1 MTDPRPNF
9 GSPDA
14 PADWEAISRYLA
26 GESPDAEADAVRA
39 WLAERPEDA
48 ELVTAL
54 DRTLDRLAMV
64 PTAEI
69 DVEAA
74 LARATVRREAERDAE
89 RDTADVRPIRRA
101 PAAPVAPVAP
111 ARRSIWRSTGLRAA
125 AAVLVV
131 ATGGG
136 LLWRARQPA
145 SFGPPRT
152 FVTGIGQRDSVSL
165 PDGSHVVIGPSS
177 RLVVASGYGD
187 PNREVELTGEGYFD
201 VKHDDA
207 HTFTVRAGTATIR
220 DVGTVFTVR
229 TGDADRVRVAVR
241 EGAVLLDGAAAGRGV
256 VLHQGDVGVVE
267 GPGHAQAQRGTAT
280 SDDVAWTAGR
290 LVFREAPLSEVAAE
304 LRRWYGLEL
313 RVTDSALARRPLTA
327 SFAGDTP
334 DHVLE
339 VIGLALGARVER
351 HGDTAVVRPA
361 EGAR

>member
-1 MTDPRPNF
+1 MSDPRPNF

-14 PADWEAISRYLA
+14 PTDWEAIARYLA

-39 WLAERPEDA
+39 WLVARPADA

-54 DRTLDRLAMV
+54 DRTLDRLAV
-64 PTAEI
+64 TPTAEI

-74 LARATVRREAERDAE
+74 LQRAIARRDGERDA
-89 RDTADVRPIRRA
+89 ADVRPIRRV
-101 PAAPVAPVAP
+101 PTVS
-111 ARRSIWRSTGLRAA
+111 ARRSLWRSPGLRAA

-131 ATGGG
+131 AAGG
-136 LLWRARQPA
+136 LFWRVRQPA
-145 SFGPPRT
+145 SVAPART
-152 FVTGIGQRDSVSL
+152 FATGVGQRDSVSL
-165 PDGSHVVIGPSS
+165 PDGSHVVLGPSS
-177 RLVVASGYGD
+177 RLVIASGYGD
-187 PNREVELTGEGYFD
+187 PNREVELTGEGYFE

-241 EGAVLLDGAAAGRGV
+241 EGAVLLDGASAGRGV
-256 VLHQGDVGVVE
+256 VLHQGDVGVVQ
-267 GPGHAQAQRGTAT
+267 GTGHAQAQRGTAT